1 MFSSLF
7 EKNEFKMLVYNLY
20 CYVYLKI
27 LGNTGKGKKKE
38 TRKRERTLAFV
49 RLVA

>member
-27 LGNTGKGKKKE
+27 LGNTGKGKKRKQGKE
-38 TRKRERTLAFV
+38 KEH
-49 RLVA
+49 